1 MKNTRNNRNTS
12 KLDIRL
18 TLKGRKYCSCL
29 MKVREKGINPYGICY
44 KSVLKGQSPPPGQ
57 GIACTV
63 NYKFSDFTNKQLQAY
78 AKEKRINTR
87 YIRGTKRGKKLNRYD
102 LIQKLA
108 RFQRKKLA
116 SYKTKKLN

>member
-1 MKNTRNNRNTS
+1 MNNTRNKR

-44 KSVLKGQSPPPGQ
+44 KSVLKGQNPPPGQ

-63 NYKFSDFTNKQLQAY
+63 NYKFSDFTYKQLEAY
-78 AKEKRINTR
+78 AKEKRITTR

-102 LIQKLA
+102 LIQKLS
-108 RFQRKKLA
+108 RFQRRKLA
-116 SYKTKKLN
+116 SYKTKK

>member
-1 MKNTRNNRNTS
+1 MKNTRKNNKT

-44 KSVLKGQSPPPGQ
+44 KSVLRGQNPPPGQ

-63 NYKFSDFTNKQLQAY
+63 NYKFADYTNKQLQEY
-78 AKEKRINTR
+78 AKEKRIITR
-87 YIRGTKRGKKLNRYD
+87 YVRGSKRGKKLNRYD
-102 LIQKLA
+102 LIQKLT
-108 RFQRKKLA
+108 RFQKKKLA
-116 SYKTKKLN
+116 SYKIKK